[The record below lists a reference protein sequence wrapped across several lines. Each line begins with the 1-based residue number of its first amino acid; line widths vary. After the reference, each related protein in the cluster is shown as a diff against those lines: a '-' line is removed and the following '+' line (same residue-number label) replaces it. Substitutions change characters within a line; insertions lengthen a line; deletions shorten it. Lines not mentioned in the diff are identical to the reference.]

1 LGGLIAAMKDGSL
14 CWCSGWIAN
23 PAVESS
29 RGLQSLV
36 DGRMRFIVAE
46 NSCLMQRLFTMLT
59 MKFAVL
65 ARNQILAA
73 SLRNDL
79 RTTTSFLISDQIE
92 VFDLFAGQGCPDD
105 ARDTFWMCCWS
116 PYTA

>member
-1 LGGLIAAMKDGSL
+1 MKDESL
-14 CWCSGWIAN
+14 GWCSGRIAD

-46 NSCLMQRLFTMLT
+46 NSCLLQLMFTMLT

-65 ARNQILAA
+65 ARNQVLSV
-73 SLRNDL
+73 SL
-79 RTTTSFLISDQIE
+79 
-92 VFDLFAGQGCPDD
+92 
-105 ARDTFWMCCWS
+105 
-116 PYTA
+116 

>member
-1 LGGLIAAMKDGSL
+1 MGVIALRRTPLKCTAGNPVGTPTKGPLEHDRKSLGGLIAAMKDEGL
-14 CWCSGWIAN
+14 CWCSGWIAD

-65 ARNQILAA
+65 A
-73 SLRNDL
+73 
-79 RTTTSFLISDQIE
+79 
-92 VFDLFAGQGCPDD
+92 
-105 ARDTFWMCCWS
+105 
-116 PYTA
+116 